1 MVYDGITSKLKHL
14 IQKSIRYQHHHL
26 NYKGSLENVLIPNG
40 LTIKK
45 RPAIKPVSEDFL
57 EKWNT
62 ILFTAGQDLVKLLL
76 SEPLEIVVSLDK
88 ALDEEIPKISPIN
101 VAEKK
106 KEIKH

>member
-1 MVYDGITSKLKHL
+1 MVYDGITSKLEHL

-26 NYKGSLENVLIPNG
+26 NYKGNLENVLIPNG
-40 LTIKK
+40 LNIKK

-76 SEPLEIVVSLDK
+76 SGPLEIVVSLDK
-88 ALDEEIPKISPIN
+88 ALDEEIPKINPIN